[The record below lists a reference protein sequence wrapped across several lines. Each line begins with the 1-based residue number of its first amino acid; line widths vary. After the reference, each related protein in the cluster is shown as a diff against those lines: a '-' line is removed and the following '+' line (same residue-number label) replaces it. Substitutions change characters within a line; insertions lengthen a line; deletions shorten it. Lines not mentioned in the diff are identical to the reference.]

1 VSGKWGGF
9 ATIARCA
16 ALTPDAFLRH
26 ADPRWLA
33 HDEHAEQ
40 GGAVSENS
48 GTQVVT
54 RAHPRY
60 WVPLIEG
67 VVALGLGIYVVLFPE
82 DAPII
87 VRSIIAAALLV
98 LSFVQ
103 IFEGFRFWNRPVSP
117 WATLGGGVGATAA
130 IFTLLAI
137 WLPEITPAAARLML
151 ALGLGAFGIIGLVSL
166 IFTLRSTG
174 FKIASL
180 IIDVLAI
187 ALGVFLYLAEEQNTD
202 RIKLLGLVAMLGGAV
217 LLIYG
222 YYLWNS
228 GRRTVVAATP
238 APPPAD
244 TTTTTTTTTDL
255 SE

>member
-1 VSGKWGGF
+1 VSD
-9 ATIARCA
+9 I
-16 ALTPDAFLRH
+16 
-26 ADPRWLA
+26 
-33 HDEHAEQ
+33 
-40 GGAVSENS
+40 S

-54 RAHPRY
+54 RPHPRF
-60 WVPLIEG
+60 WVPVIEG
-67 VVALGLGIYVVLFPE
+67 VVALALGVYVVLFPE
-82 DAPII
+82 EAPVI

-130 IFTLLAI
+130 VFTLLAN
-137 WLPEITPAAARLML
+137 WAPEITSAAARIML
-151 ALGLGAFGIIGLVSL
+151 AIGLVAFGIIGLVSL

-187 ALGVFLYLAEEQNTD
+187 ALGVLFYLAEEQNYD
-202 RIKLLGLVAMLGGAV
+202 RIKLLGLVALLGGVV

-228 GRRTVVAATP
+228 GRRVAVS
-238 APPPAD
+238 PPPPPP
-244 TTTTTTTTTDL
+244 TITTTDL

>member
-1 VSGKWGGF
+1 MSD
-9 ATIARCA
+9 I
-16 ALTPDAFLRH
+16 
-26 ADPRWLA
+26 
-33 HDEHAEQ
+33 
-40 GGAVSENS
+40 S

-54 RAHPRY
+54 RPHPRF

-67 VVALGLGIYVVLFPE
+67 VVALALGIYVVLFPE
-82 DAPII
+82 DAPLI
-87 VRSIIAAALLV
+87 VRSIIAVALLL

-103 IFEGFRFWNRPVSP
+103 IFEGFRFWNRSVSP

-130 IFTLLAI
+130 IFALLAN

-187 ALGVFLYLAEEQNTD
+187 ALGVFLYLAEERNTEN
-202 RIKLLGLVAMLGGAV
+202 IKLLGLVSMLGGAV

-222 YYLWNS
+222 YYLWNR
-228 GRRTVVAATP
+228 GRRVAVRAASPAPATP
-238 APPPAD
+238 PPTEP
-244 TTTTTTTTTDL
+244 TSTSL

>member
-1 VSGKWGGF
+1 MSD
-9 ATIARCA
+9 I
-16 ALTPDAFLRH
+16 
-26 ADPRWLA
+26 
-33 HDEHAEQ
+33 
-40 GGAVSENS
+40 S

-54 RAHPRY
+54 TRPHPRY

-67 VVALGLGIYVVLFPE
+67 VVALALGIYVVLFPE
-82 DAPII
+82 EAPVI
-87 VRSIIAAALLV
+87 VRSIIAVALLV

-130 IFTLLAI
+130 VFTLLAN
-137 WLPEITPAAARLML
+137 WLPEITSAAARLML

-228 GRRTVVAATP
+228 GRRAAVSP
-238 APPPAD
+238 ASPPPTPPTE
-244 TTTTTTTTTDL
+244 TTTPTDL

>member
-1 VSGKWGGF
+1 VSD
-9 ATIARCA
+9 I
-16 ALTPDAFLRH
+16 
-26 ADPRWLA
+26 
-33 HDEHAEQ
+33 
-40 GGAVSENS
+40 S

-54 RAHPRY
+54 SRPHPRF

-67 VVALGLGIYVVLFPE
+67 VVALALGVYVVLFPE
-82 DAPII
+82 EAPVI

-130 IFTLLAI
+130 IFTLLAT
-137 WLPEITPAAARLML
+137 WLPEISAAAARLML

-202 RIKLLGLVAMLGGAV
+202 RIKLLGLVALLGGAV

-228 GRRTVVAATP
+228 GRRVAVS
-238 APPPAD
+238 PPPPPV
-244 TTTTTTTTTDL
+244 TTTTDL

>member
-1 VSGKWGGF
+1 VSD
-9 ATIARCA
+9 I
-16 ALTPDAFLRH
+16 
-26 ADPRWLA
+26 
-33 HDEHAEQ
+33 
-40 GGAVSENS
+40 S

-54 RAHPRY
+54 SRPHPRF

-67 VVALGLGIYVVLFPE
+67 LVALALGVYVVLFPQE
-82 DAPII
+82 APVI

-130 IFTLLAI
+130 IFALLAN

-151 ALGLGAFGIIGLVSL
+151 AIGLGAFGIIGLVSL

-187 ALGVFLYLAEEQNTD
+187 ALGVILYLAEEQNIE
-202 RIKLLGLVAMLGGAV
+202 RIRLLGLVALIGGVV

-222 YYLWNS
+222 YYLWNR
-228 GRRTVVAATP
+228 GRRVVV
-238 APPPAD
+238 APPPPPPSPATE
-244 TTTTTTTTTDL
+244 TTTTGL
-255 SE
+255 GE

>member
-1 VSGKWGGF
+1 MSD
-9 ATIARCA
+9 I
-16 ALTPDAFLRH
+16 
-26 ADPRWLA
+26 
-33 HDEHAEQ
+33 
-40 GGAVSENS
+40 SE
-48 GTQVVT
+48 TQVVT
-54 RAHPRY
+54 TRPHPRF

-67 VVALGLGIYVVLFPE
+67 VVALALGVYVVLFPE
-82 DAPII
+82 EAPVI
-87 VRSIIAAALLV
+87 VRSIIAVALLL

-130 IFTLLAI
+130 IFTLLAN
-137 WLPEITPAAARLML
+137 WLPEISAAAARLML
-151 ALGLGAFGIIGLVSL
+151 ALGLGAFGVIGLISL

-202 RIKLLGLVAMLGGAV
+202 RIKLLGLVALLGGAV

-222 YYLWNS
+222 YYLWSS
-228 GRRTVVAATP
+228 GRRVAAS
-238 APPPAD
+238 PPPPV
-244 TTTTTTTTTDL
+244 TTTTDL

>member
-1 VSGKWGGF
+1 MSD
-9 ATIARCA
+9 I
-16 ALTPDAFLRH
+16 
-26 ADPRWLA
+26 
-33 HDEHAEQ
+33 
-40 GGAVSENS
+40 SE
-48 GTQVVT
+48 TQVVT
-54 RAHPRY
+54 TRPHPRF

-67 VVALGLGIYVVLFPE
+67 VVALALGVYVVLFPE
-82 DAPII
+82 EAPVI
-87 VRSIIAAALLV
+87 VRSIIAVALLL

-130 IFTLLAI
+130 IFTLLAN
-137 WLPEITPAAARLML
+137 WLPEISAAAARLML
-151 ALGLGAFGIIGLVSL
+151 ALGLGAFGIIGLISL

-202 RIKLLGLVAMLGGAV
+202 RIKLLGLVALLGGAV

-228 GRRTVVAATP
+228 GRRVAVSP
-238 APPPAD
+238 QPPPVA
-244 TTTTTTTTTDL
+244 TTTDL

>member
-1 VSGKWGGF
+1 M
-9 ATIARCA
+9 
-16 ALTPDAFLRH
+16 
-26 ADPRWLA
+26 
-33 HDEHAEQ
+33 
-40 GGAVSENS
+40 SEIS

-54 RAHPRY
+54 RPHPRF

-67 VVALGLGIYVVLFPE
+67 VVALALGIYVVLFPE
-82 DAPII
+82 DAPVI

-130 IFTLLAI
+130 IFTLLAN
-137 WLPEITPAAARLML
+137 WLPEISAAAARLML
-151 ALGLGAFGIIGLVSL
+151 AIGLAAFGIIGLISL

-187 ALGVFLYLAEEQNTD
+187 ALGVILYLADEQNTE
-202 RIKLLGLVAMLGGAV
+202 RIRLLGLVAMLGGAV

-222 YYLWNS
+222 YYLWNR
-228 GRRTVVAATP
+228 GRRLAVP
-238 APPPAD
+238 ASSPPSPPPSD
-244 TTTTTTTTTDL
+244 NTTSGL

>member
-1 VSGKWGGF
+1 VSD
-9 ATIARCA
+9 I
-16 ALTPDAFLRH
+16 
-26 ADPRWLA
+26 
-33 HDEHAEQ
+33 
-40 GGAVSENS
+40 S
-48 GTQVVT
+48 GTQVVS
-54 RAHPRY
+54 RPHPRF
-60 WVPLIEG
+60 WVPVIEG
-67 VVALGLGIYVVLFPE
+67 VVALALGVYVVLFPE
-82 DAPII
+82 EAPVI

-130 IFTLLAI
+130 VFTLLAN
-137 WLPEITPAAARLML
+137 WAPEITSAAARIML
-151 ALGLGAFGIIGLVSL
+151 AIGLVAFGIIGLVSL

-187 ALGVFLYLAEEQNTD
+187 ALGVLFFLAEEQNYD
-202 RIKLLGLVAMLGGAV
+202 RIKLLGLVALLGGVV

-228 GRRTVVAATP
+228 GRRVAVS
-238 APPPAD
+238 PPPPPP
-244 TTTTTTTTTDL
+244 TITTTDL

>member
-1 VSGKWGGF
+1 MSD
-9 ATIARCA
+9 I
-16 ALTPDAFLRH
+16 
-26 ADPRWLA
+26 
-33 HDEHAEQ
+33 
-40 GGAVSENS
+40 S

-54 RAHPRY
+54 TRPHPRY
-60 WVPLIEG
+60 WVPVIEG
-67 VVALGLGIYVVLFPE
+67 VVALALGIYVVLFPA
-82 DAPII
+82 DAPVI

-130 IFTLLAI
+130 AFTLLGDWA
-137 WLPEITPAAARLML
+137 PGFAAAAARQML
-151 ALGLGAFGIIGLVSL
+151 AIGLAAFGIIGLVSL

-174 FKIASL
+174 FKVASL

-187 ALGVFLYLAEEQNTD
+187 VLGVFLYLAEEQNVE
-202 RIKLLGLVAMLGGAV
+202 RIKYLGLAAMLGGAV

-222 YYLWNS
+222 YYLWS
-228 GRRTVVAATP
+228 RGRRAAVAS
-238 APPPAD
+238 PPPPPPPVS
-244 TTTTTTTTTDL
+244 TTTTTDL